1 MKVVWLIGYFSV
13 TALGPFGE
21 KVHHGGEY
29 RKEQVTHLMVFEEQK
44 ENEGAGACTPLQ
56 SMDQMT

>member
-1 MKVVWLIGYFSV
+1 MKVVWLIGYLSV

-21 KVHHGGEY
+21 EAHYGGEY

-44 ENEGAGACTPLQ
+44 GTKEQAPILHCRAWTK
-56 SMDQMT
+56 